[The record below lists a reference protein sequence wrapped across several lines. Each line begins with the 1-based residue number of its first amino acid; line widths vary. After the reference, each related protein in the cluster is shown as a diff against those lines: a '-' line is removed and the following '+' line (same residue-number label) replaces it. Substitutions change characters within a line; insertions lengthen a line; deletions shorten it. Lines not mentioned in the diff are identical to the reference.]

1 MLPEWSD
8 DFSVHH
14 QIIDEQHQ
22 KLFALAHR
30 AYNIANN
37 NKSLASDVKN
47 ILIEFFD
54 YMKTHFKD
62 EEEYMKA
69 IGFPQLEEHKK
80 IHRQIVNDM
89 AGMVKNVHS
98 VDVLKE
104 MIATIAKDWLLTH
117 ILQEDMRIEKY
128 RRKAQ
133 RNSPA
138 TQPQRFYIYTCA
150 CPGKEHKLTEAI
162 HTFVKNSKSGIH
174 CKECHCTIAFQHIL
188 E

>member
-117 ILQEDMRIEKY
+117 ILQEDMCYEKY
-128 RRKAQ
+128 REEQ
-133 RNSPA
+133 QNA
-138 TQPQRFYIYTCA
+138 TCEVKYYYYTCA
-150 CPGKEHKLTEAI
+150 CPGKEHKLTESTHLFI
-162 HTFVKNSKSGIH
+162 KNSSH
-174 CKECHCTIAFQHIL
+174 PTNCQECHQPIQFKEQR
-188 E
+188 

>member
-1 MLPEWSD
+1 MLPRWSD
-8 DFSVHH
+8 DFSVRH

-117 ILQEDMRIEKY
+117 ILQEDMCYEKY
-128 RRKAQ
+128 REEQ
-133 RNSPA
+133 QNA
-138 TQPQRFYIYTCA
+138 TCEVKYYYYTCA
-150 CPGKEHKLTEAI
+150 CPGKEHKLTESMHLFI
-162 HTFVKNSKSGIH
+162 KNSSH
-174 CKECHCTIAFQHIL
+174 PTNCQECHQPIQFKEQR
-188 E
+188 

>member
-22 KLFALAHR
+22 KLFTLAHR
-30 AYNIANN
+30 AYSIANN
-37 NKSLASDVKN
+37 NKSSANDVKS
-47 ILIEFFD
+47 ILLEFFD

-62 EEEYMKA
+62 EEQYMQA
-69 IGFPQLEEHKK
+69 IGFPQLDEHKK

-117 ILQEDMRIEKY
+117 ILQEDMCYEKY
-128 RRKAQ
+128 REEQQNVTCEVK
-133 RNSPA
+133 
-138 TQPQRFYIYTCA
+138 YCYYTCG
-150 CPGKEHKLTEAI
+150 CPGKEHKLTESMHLFI
-162 HTFVKNSKSGIH
+162 KNSSH
-174 CKECHCTIAFQHIL
+174 PTNCQECHQPIKFKDQH
-188 E
+188 

>member
-1 MLPEWSD
+1 MLPRWSD

-117 ILQEDMRIEKY
+117 ILQEDMCYEKY
-128 RRKAQ
+128 REEQ
-133 RNSPA
+133 QNA
-138 TQPQRFYIYTCA
+138 TCEVKYYYYTCA
-150 CPGKEHKLTEAI
+150 CPGKEHKLTESMHLFI
-162 HTFVKNSKSGIH
+162 KNSSH
-174 CKECHCTIAFQHIL
+174 PTNCQECHQPIQFKEQR
-188 E
+188 

>member
-30 AYNIANN
+30 AYKAANGHVAVN
-37 NKSLASDVKN
+37 DIKN

-150 CPGKEHKLTEAI
+150 CPGKEHKLTESMHLFI
-162 HTFVKNSKSGIH
+162 KNSSH
-174 CKECHCTIAFQHIL
+174 PTNCQECHQPIQFKEQR
-188 E
+188 

>member
-8 DFSVHH
+8 DFSVRH

-30 AYNIANN
+30 AYKAANGHVAVN
-37 NKSLASDVKN
+37 DIKN

-117 ILQEDMRIEKY
+117 ILQEDMCYEKY
-128 RRKAQ
+128 REEQ
-133 RNSPA
+133 QNA
-138 TQPQRFYIYTCA
+138 TCEVKYYYYTCA
-150 CPGKEHKLTEAI
+150 CPGKEHKLTESMHLFI
-162 HTFVKNSKSGIH
+162 KNSSH
-174 CKECHCTIAFQHIL
+174 PTNCQE
-188 E
+188 

>member
-1 MLPEWSD
+1 MLTELSD
-8 DFSVHH
+8 DFIFHH

-30 AYNIANN
+30 AYKAANGHVAVN
-37 NKSLASDVKN
+37 DIKN

-117 ILQEDMRIEKY
+117 ILQEDMCYEKY
-128 RRKAQ
+128 REEQ
-133 RNSPA
+133 QNA
-138 TQPQRFYIYTCA
+138 TCEVKYYYYTCA
-150 CPGKEHKLTEAI
+150 CPGKEHKLTESMHLFI
-162 HTFVKNSKSGIH
+162 KNSSH
-174 CKECHCTIAFQHIL
+174 PTNCQECHQPIQFKEQR
-188 E
+188 

>member
-117 ILQEDMRIEKY
+117 ILQEDMCYEKY
-128 RRKAQ
+128 REEQ
-133 RNSPA
+133 QNA
-138 TQPQRFYIYTCA
+138 TCEVKYYYYTCA
-150 CPGKEHKLTEAI
+150 CPGKEHKLTESMHLFI
-162 HTFVKNSKSGIH
+162 KNSSH
-174 CKECHCTIAFQHIL
+174 PTNCQECHQPIQFKEQR
-188 E
+188 

>member
-1 MLPEWSD
+1 
-8 DFSVHH
+8 
-14 QIIDEQHQ
+14 
-22 KLFALAHR
+22 
-30 AYNIANN
+30 
-37 NKSLASDVKN
+37 
-47 ILIEFFD
+47 
-54 YMKTHFKD
+54 
-62 EEEYMKA
+62 
-69 IGFPQLEEHKK
+69 
-80 IHRQIVNDM
+80 M

-150 CPGKEHKLTEAI
+150 CPGKEHKLTESMHLFI
-162 HTFVKNSKSGIH
+162 KNSSH
-174 CKECHCTIAFQHIL
+174 PTNCQECHQPIQFKEQR
-188 E
+188 

>member
-1 MLPEWSD
+1 MLPRWSD
-8 DFSVHH
+8 DFSVRH

-117 ILQEDMRIEKY
+117 ILQEDMCYEKY
-128 RRKAQ
+128 REEQ
-133 RNSPA
+133 QNA
-138 TQPQRFYIYTCA
+138 TCEVKYYYYTCA
-150 CPGKEHKLTEAI
+150 CPGKEHKLTESMHLFI
-162 HTFVKNSKSGIH
+162 KNSSLPTN
-174 CKECHCTIAFQHIL
+174 CQECHQPIQFKEQR
-188 E
+188 